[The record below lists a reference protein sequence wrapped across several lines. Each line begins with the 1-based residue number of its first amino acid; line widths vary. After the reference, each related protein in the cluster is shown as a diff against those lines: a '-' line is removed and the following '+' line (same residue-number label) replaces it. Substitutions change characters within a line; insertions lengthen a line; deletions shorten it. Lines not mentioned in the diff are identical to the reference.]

1 MILSDPLTITGV
13 FTLGAA
19 AGSIIDYA
27 RHRSLINE
35 YRKAL
40 HLSAVNLS
48 QKELYDQ
55 QNCYRLPV
63 ALPVSVRRGSGVLLP
78 CTTINISKSGMA
90 VSGAC
95 SLDAGERLKIVFTIP
110 DSDLLVSA
118 EGTVV
123 WDDKHCKAGIRFEC
137 TSSFAKERFF
147 DWIRDQFFARFDGMN
162 AELSHLPEA

>member
-1 MILSDPLTITGV
+1 MVLPDPLTITGV

-27 RHRSLINE
+27 RHRNLINE

-48 QKELYDQ
+48 PRELYDQ
-55 QNCYRLPV
+55 QTCYRLPV
-63 ALPVSVRRGSGVLLP
+63 ELPVSVRRGSGVLLH
-78 CTTINISKSGMA
+78 CTTINISKGGMA

-118 EGTVV
+118 EGTVGMTNMARLGFASSV
-123 WDDKHCKAGIRFEC
+123 RVLLRRNGFSTGSGIN
-137 TSSFAKERFF
+137 SSP
-147 DWIRDQFFARFDGMN
+147 GSMVMN
-162 AELSHLPEA
+162 ADLSHVPEA